1 MAIPA
6 ITSTN
11 PGYEQISSGVAYART
26 ITASNTPT
34 SYAASGLPSGLSI
47 NTSTGAIT
55 GSPSATS
62 PTSTTVSVTA
72 SNGDGTSTAQSWL
85 IVVLPSVVGV
95 AAGGFT
101 VPMNLDLQSRKLWLP
116 GLGSAQPGGNPP
128 GGDGTTLPLATWIE
142 NERFMLSL
150 GVQSAGVL
158 QEVNLNRIAVLWKP
172 LGDEPAVE
180 LAPDQTDVAETGS
193 GTTARYELPIFLDPD
208 LLSGILSDGEVPS
221 GERVRGY
228 LQICAENADD
238 VRDYLSTAT
247 QTITTFTQGDS
258 DAKTFAVTLSSTEV
272 DPLRYRVTLTLAVPD
287 DIGNGVVLVRDIT
300 AHWNA
305 GGSTYV
311 LDTNT
316 GDTSDTGTPA
326 NELNWISTLTAT
338 SITATST
345 GLSVVATATSSAMS
359 YTGKS
364 VDIPATGP
372 GTPPY
377 WDDTFV
383 IVGGEITSADTG
395 LQLTFYDSLPSTLGT
410 TAIEDGDT
418 AAEVKTKIETAISET
433 LVEVIYVDATT
444 IRIVFD
450 SATDVHDVQVD
461 VYSAG
466 APTNY
471 PPIPS
476 YSNCVITCRVEGV
489 AMPERGY
496 AISSQVVPL
505 DIEGSFGV

>member
-1 MAIPA
+1 
-6 ITSTN
+6 
-11 PGYEQISSGVAYART
+11 
-26 ITASNTPT
+26 
-34 SYAASGLPSGLSI
+34 
-47 NTSTGAIT
+47 
-55 GSPSATS
+55 
-62 PTSTTVSVTA
+62 
-72 SNGDGTSTAQSWL
+72 
-85 IVVLPSVVGV
+85 
-95 AAGGFT
+95 
-101 VPMNLDLQSRKLWLP
+101 
-116 GLGSAQPGGNPP
+116 
-128 GGDGTTLPLATWIE
+128 
-142 NERFMLSL
+142 
-150 GVQSAGVL
+150 
-158 QEVNLNRIAVLWKP
+158 
-172 LGDEPAVE
+172 
-180 LAPDQTDVAETGS
+180 
-193 GTTARYELPIFLDPD
+193 
-208 LLSGILSDGEVPS
+208 VPS

-247 QTITTFTQGDS
+247 QSITTYTQGDS

-272 DPLRYRVTLTLAVPD
+272 DPLRYRVTLTLAVPSD
-287 DIGNGVVLVRDIT
+287 TGNGVVLVRDIT

-326 NELNWISTLTAT
+326 DVLNWISTLTAT

-364 VDIPATGP
+364 VDLYASDGV
-372 GTPPY
+372 
-377 WDDTFV
+377 FANQFE
-383 IVGGEITSADTG
+383 IVGGELSGISGGA
-395 LQLTFYDSLPSTLGT
+395 T
-410 TAIEDGDT
+410 TVGFSGGGGGIGSCNFSNGDT
-418 AAEVKTKIETAISET
+418 EAELKTKIETAISEM

-450 SATDVHDVQVD
+450 SATDVEEVQ
-461 VYSAG
+461 SLPSSG

-476 YSNCVITCRVEGV
+476 YGNCVITCRVEGV

-505 DIEGSFGV
+505 DIEGSFAV

>member
-34 SYAASGLPSGLSI
+34 SYAASGLPSGLSM

-72 SNGDGTSTAQSWL
+72 SNGDGTSASQSWL

-101 VPMNLDLQSRKLWLP
+101 VPMNLDLQSRKLSLP

-128 GGDGTTLPLATWIE
+128 GGDGATLPLATWIE

-158 QEVNLNRIAVLWKP
+158 QEVNLNRIAVRWKP

-193 GTTARYELPIFLDPD
+193 STTARYELPIFLDPD

-316 GDTSDTGTPA
+316 GDTSDTGAPA

-364 VDIPATGP
+364 VDVYASDGITGNQ
-372 GTPPY
+372 
-377 WDDTFV
+377 FE
-383 IVGGEITSADTG
+383 IVGGELSGISGGATTVDFQDSVPTSIGNCD
-395 LQLTFYDSLPSTLGT
+395 FSN
-410 TAIEDGDT
+410 GDT
-418 AAEVKTKIETAISET
+418 AAELKTKIETAISET

-450 SATDVHDVQVD
+450 SATDVDEV
-461 VYSAG
+461 SGLGSSG

-476 YSNCVITCRVEGV
+476 YGNCVITCRVEGV

-505 DIEGSFGV
+505 DIEGSFAV

>member
-6 ITSTN
+6 ITSPN

-34 SYAASGLPSGLSI
+34 SYAASGLPSGLSM

-55 GSPSATS
+55 GSPTATS
-62 PTSTTVSVTA
+62 PTSSTVSVTA
-72 SNGDGTSTAQSWL
+72 SNGDGTSASQSWL

-101 VPMNLDLQSRKLWLP
+101 VPVNLDLQSRKLSLP
-116 GLGSAQPGGNPP
+116 GLGSSQPGANPP
-128 GGDGTTLPLATWIE
+128 GGDGTTVPLATWIE
-142 NERFMLSL
+142 NERFMLSV

-180 LAPDQTDVAETGS
+180 LAPDETDVAETGS

-258 DAKTFAVTLSSTEV
+258 DATTFAVTLSSTEV

-326 NELNWISTLTAT
+326 NVLNWISTLTAT

-364 VDIPATGP
+364 VDILATGG
-372 GTPPY
+372 GTPPVY
-377 WDDTFV
+377 SNFFL
-383 IVGGEITSADTG
+383 IVGGEATEVGGYSI
-395 LQLTFYDSLPSTLGT
+395 TFYDSTLT
-410 TAIEDGDT
+410 TIGSVGLANGDT
-418 AAEVKTKIETAISET
+418 AAELKTKIETAISET
-433 LVEVIYVDATT
+433 VVEVIYVDSTT
-444 IRIVFD
+444 IRIVLD
-450 SATDVHDVQVD
+450 SATDVDDVQVD
-461 VYSAG
+461 VYSIG
-466 APTNY
+466 TPTNY

-476 YSNCVITCRVEGV
+476 YANASITCRVEGV

-505 DIEGSFGV
+505 DIEGSFAV

>member
-6 ITSTN
+6 ITSLN

-34 SYAASGLPSGLSI
+34 SYAASGLPSGLSM

-55 GSPSATS
+55 GSPTATS
-62 PTSTTVSVTA
+62 PTSSTVSVTA
-72 SNGDGTSTAQSWL
+72 SNGDGTSASQSWL

-101 VPMNLDLQSRKLWLP
+101 VPVNLDLQSRKLSLP
-116 GLGSAQPGGNPP
+116 GLGSSQPGANPP
-128 GGDGTTLPLATWIE
+128 GGDGATVPLATWIE
-142 NERFMLSL
+142 NERFMISV

-180 LAPDQTDVAETGS
+180 LAPDPTDVAETGS

-238 VRDYLSTAT
+238 VRDYLSEAT

-287 DIGNGVVLVRDIT
+287 DIGNGVVLVREIT

-316 GDTSDTGTPA
+316 GDSSDTGTPA
-326 NELNWISTLTAT
+326 NVLNWISTLTAT

-364 VDIPATGP
+364 IDMGAN
-372 GTPPY
+372 
-377 WDDTFV
+377 DDGYSNIFE
-383 IVGGEITSADTG
+383 IVAGEISAVLAGTAE
-395 LQLTFYDSLPSTLGT
+395 LRLVDSSTTYTVTLSV
-410 TAIEDGDT
+410 GDT
-418 AAEVKTKIETAISET
+418 AAELKTKIETAISET
-433 LVEVIYVDATT
+433 VVEVIYVDATT
-444 IRIVFD
+444 IRIVLD
-450 SATDVHDVQVD
+450 SATSVSTVD
-461 VYSAG
+461 WPGSSNG
-466 APTNY
+466 TLTNY

-476 YSNCVITCRVEGV
+476 YANASITCRVEGV

-505 DIEGSFGV
+505 DIEGSFAV

>member
-34 SYAASGLPSGLSI
+34 SYAASGLPSGLSM

-72 SNGDGTSTAQSWL
+72 SNGDGTSASQSWL

-101 VPMNLDLQSRKLWLP
+101 VPMNLDLQSRKLSLP
-116 GLGSAQPGGNPP
+116 GLGSAQPGANPP
-128 GGDGTTLPLATWIE
+128 GGDGATLPLATWIE

-180 LAPDQTDVAETGS
+180 LAPDETDVAETGS

-247 QTITTFTQGDS
+247 QSITTYTQGDS

-272 DPLRYRVTLTLAVPD
+272 DPLRYRVTLTLAVPSD
-287 DIGNGVVLVRDIT
+287 TGNGVVLVRDIT

-326 NELNWISTLTAT
+326 DVLNWISTLTAT

-364 VDIPATGP
+364 VDVYATDGI
-372 GTPPY
+372 Y
-377 WDDTFV
+377 ANQFE
-383 IVGGEITSADTG
+383 IVGGELSGISGGA
-395 LQLTFYDSLPSTLGT
+395 T
-410 TAIEDGDT
+410 TVDFSDGVSSIGNCDFSNGDT
-418 AAEVKTKIETAISET
+418 PAELKTKIETAITET

-450 SATDVHDVQVD
+450 SATDVDEV
-461 VYSAG
+461 SGLASSG

-476 YSNCVITCRVEGV
+476 YGNAAITCRVEGV

-505 DIEGSFGV
+505 DIEGSFAV

>member
-34 SYAASGLPSGLSI
+34 SYAASGLPSGLSM

-55 GSPSATS
+55 GSPTATS
-62 PTSTTVSVTA
+62 PTSSTVSVTA
-72 SNGDGTSTAQSWL
+72 SNGDGTSASQSWL

-101 VPMNLDLQSRKLWLP
+101 VPVNLDLQSRKLSLP
-116 GLGSAQPGGNPP
+116 GLGSSQPGANPP
-128 GGDGTTLPLATWIE
+128 GGDGTTVPLATWVE
-142 NERFMLSL
+142 NERFMLSV

-180 LAPDQTDVAETGS
+180 LAPDPTDVAETGS

-287 DIGNGVVLVRDIT
+287 DIGNGVVLVREIT

-316 GDTSDTGTPA
+316 GDSSDTGTPA
-326 NELNWISTLTAT
+326 NVLNWISTLTAT

-364 VDIPATGP
+364 VDILATHGAYSDLFEIVSGETANVTGSPVLQFNDSGP
-372 GTPPY
+372 
-377 WDDTFV
+377 
-383 IVGGEITSADTG
+383 TSIG
-395 LQLTFYDSLPSTLGT
+395 SVNLVS
-410 TAIEDGDT
+410 GDT
-418 AAEVKTKIETAISET
+418 AAELKTKIETALSEAV
-433 LVEVIYVDATT
+433 VEVLYVDATT
-444 IRIVFD
+444 IRIVLD
-450 SATDVHDVQVD
+450 SATDVATVDFGGEFDV
-461 VYSAG
+461 ST
-466 APTNY
+466 PTNY

-476 YSNCVITCRVEGV
+476 YANAAITCRVEGV

-505 DIEGSFGV
+505 DIEGSFAV

>member
-6 ITSTN
+6 ITSAN
-11 PGYEQISSGVAYART
+11 PVYEQIASGVAYSRT
-26 ITASNTPT
+26 ITATNTPT
-34 SYAASGLPSGLSI
+34 SYSASGLPAGLSM

-55 GSPSATS
+55 GSPTATS

-72 SNGDGTSTAQSWL
+72 SNGDGTSAAQSWL

-101 VPMNLDLQSRKLWLP
+101 VPMNLDLQSRKLSLP

-128 GGDGTTLPLATWIE
+128 GGDGATLPLATWIE

-272 DPLRYRVTLTLAVPD
+272 DPLRYRVTLTLAVPSD
-287 DIGNGVVLVRDIT
+287 TGNGVVLVRDIT

-364 VDIPATGP
+364 IDMRA
-372 GTPPY
+372 
-377 WDDTFV
+377 DDGEYSNIFE
-383 IVGGEITSADTG
+383 IVAGEISEVEEAYAE
-395 LQLTFYDSLPSTLGT
+395 LQFVDNSTTYTVTL
-410 TAIEDGDT
+410 AVGDT
-418 AAEVKTKIETAISET
+418 AADLKEKIETAISET
-433 LVEVIYVDATT
+433 VVEVIYVDATT
-444 IRIVFD
+444 IRIVLD
-450 SATDVHDVQVD
+450 SATAVD
-461 VYSAG
+461 TVDWFWSSDNTL
-466 APTNY
+466 TNY

-476 YSNCVITCRVEGV
+476 YGNASITCRVEGV

-496 AISSQVVPL
+496 SISSQVVPL
-505 DIEGSFGV
+505 DIEGSFAV